1 MDVCWFI
8 RKKKWLDC
16 WFVWKYSGTPLIWSL
31 MGQNKLAKLMDDC
44 INEGFFTRKCIAVL
58 PGSQKRGQ
66 IMKWPYCC
74 ITVVAIRR
82 GFTVLHGLKAY
93 GNNFSY
99 IFLFLCLFVSFFLS
113 YRESYCYVISILWEA
128 QDVSKSNFC
137 EFVKNVTCLQA
148 RLEKGSMS

>member
-1 MDVCWFI
+1 MFFFLEKIMDVCWFI

-16 WFVWKYSGTPLIWSL
+16 WFIWKYSGTPLIWSL
-31 MGQNKLAKLMDDC
+31 MGQNKLAKLMDDR
-44 INEGFFTRKCIAVL
+44 INEGFFTRKCMAVL

-99 IFLFLCLFVSFFLS
+99 IFLFLCLFVCLFLTEKVIAMSFPSSGKHKMYRNPISVSLS
-113 YRESYCYVISILWEA
+113 R
-128 QDVSKSNFC
+128 
-137 EFVKNVTCLQA
+137 
-148 RLEKGSMS
+148 M